1 MNPWA
6 SRPFRWLVV
15 GRTVDAFGNAIGP
28 IALAFAVL
36 RLGGSA
42 TQLGLVMAVYAGLDV
57 VTSLVAGVLGDRW
70 SRRSLMVWTSA
81 ALGVVQG
88 AVALTWLLGG
98 AGIGL
103 FGAVAAVTAVLSA
116 LRAPAAEAILSQ
128 TVPREMLPTAIT
140 WRRLAANTALTAG
153 FAVGGILV
161 AALGPG
167 WAIAVDALTFVIAAG
182 CYAQVRVLAVG
193 TGDQIEGEQAWGEQ
207 VEGESTSA
215 RPASMLTEL
224 REGFAEVFS
233 RTWLWLLLVQA
244 MIYHLLYGG
253 VQGVLGPLV
262 VRRDHGEATWGWA
275 MAALMAGFILGGLVC
290 LRYRPRRLLLA
301 GTLFLAATALFPLAL
316 ALPWT
321 GPVGVVVIIV
331 GAFVHGFGLEVFSVQ
346 WDTAIQTGVPA
357 DRLARVMSLDAVGSF
372 VMRPI
377 GLAVTGPISAL
388 VGVRAW
394 LVVVAV
400 VMFVVEVAPVA
411 APSVRDLTRT

>member
-1 MNPWA
+1 MSPWA
-6 SRPFRWLVV
+6 SHPFRWLVV

-28 IALAFAVL
+28 VALAFAVL

-57 VTSLVAGVLGDRW
+57 VTSLAAGVLGDRW
-70 SRRSLMVWTSA
+70 SRRALMVWTSA
-81 ALGVVQG
+81 LLAVVQG
-88 AVALTWLLGG
+88 AVAVTWLLGR
-98 AGIGL
+98 ASIGL
-103 FGAVAAVTAVLSA
+103 LGVAAAGTAVLSA
-116 LRAPAAEAILSQ
+116 LRTPSAEAILSQ
-128 TVPREMLPTAIT
+128 TVPREALPTAIT

-161 AALGPG
+161 AVLGPG

-182 CYAQVRVLAVG
+182 CYAQVRVG
-193 TGDQIEGEQAWGEQ
+193 RWHTSGEQTGGE
-207 VEGESTSA
+207 
-215 RPASMLTEL
+215 PASGTTTSMLTEL

-233 RTWLWLLLVQA
+233 RTWLWLMLLQA

-290 LRYRPRRLLLA
+290 LRYRPRRLLLT
-301 GTLFLAATALFPLAL
+301 GTLFLAGTAAFPLAL
-316 ALPWT
+316 ALPAD
-321 GPVGVVVIIV
+321 GAVGVAVIIV
-331 GAFVHGFGLEVFSVQ
+331 GAFGHGFGLEVFSVQ
-346 WDTAIQTGVPA
+346 WDTAIQTRVPP
-357 DRLARVMSLDAVGSF
+357 DKLARVMSLDAVGSF

-388 VGVRAW
+388 VGVRSW
-394 LVVVAV
+394 LLVVAA
-400 VMFVVEVAPVA
+400 VMFVVDVAPVA